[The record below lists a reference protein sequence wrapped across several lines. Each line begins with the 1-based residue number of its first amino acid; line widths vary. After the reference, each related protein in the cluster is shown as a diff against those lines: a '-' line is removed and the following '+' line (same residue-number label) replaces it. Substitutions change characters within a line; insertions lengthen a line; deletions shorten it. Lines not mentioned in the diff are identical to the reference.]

1 MQDKIGIVANRLTVG
16 FTFAFIY
23 QFIVGIATSLL
34 SLPLTGNL
42 QDLISGIEQIESH
55 KGYWFITWWI
65 ISTVIITSIALVLV
79 RYKKYISPFKHEKD
93 LDIPPKITAVT
104 AVIIGSIISFLFFLL
119 DLIIG
124 AIAETGSAT
133 DVQAIYQAA
142 ITGDFAPLSIS
153 IVFSIIAGF
162 IIVGVAG
169 KTAKIKEITKDVGFS
184 NVAGLGKIISKK
196 SKDVTT
202 TADTIGLIPGELVHV
217 GERKVD
223 KVTFDIFEYSED
235 GFSETLSENSEDC
248 LIAKEKSS
256 KFWINIT
263 GIHNP
268 QIVQKFGQYF
278 GLHKLTQADIMN
290 AELRPK
296 IEIKEDYIFM
306 ILKMPYFDKESEQ
319 LTVEQISLVL
329 GKNYVLS
336 FQELPDDVF
345 GAVRESIRT
354 GEGDAR
360 VQKSDYLAYL
370 LVDALIDS
378 FFAVLEKIGDTTER
392 LEKVL
397 MEEPNP
403 RTLQTIH
410 ALKRQMSVLRKAIW
424 PLREVTDSFERT
436 SSNLVSPGTKTYL
449 RDVYNHT
456 VQVMDTI
463 ESIRDIV
470 GGMLDTYL
478 SSLSNKMN
486 EVMKTLTVIASI
498 FIPITFI
505 AGIYGTNFEYI
516 PELSWH
522 GSYFIMIAAM
532 ITIVVIM
539 IAWFK
544 KRKWL

>member
-1 MQDKIGIVANRLTVG
+1 MQDKIGIVINRLTVG
-16 FTFAFIY
+16 FTYAFIY

-42 QDLISGIEQIESH
+42 QDLISGIERIESH
-55 KGYWFITWWI
+55 EGYWFITWWI
-65 ISTVIITSIALVLV
+65 TSTIIITGIALLLV
-79 RYKKYISPFKHEKD
+79 RYKRYISPFKHEKD
-93 LDIPPKITAVT
+93 LDIPPRITAIT
-104 AVIIGSIISFLFFLL
+104 AVIIGAIISFLFFLL
-119 DLIIG
+119 DLVLG
-124 AIAETGSAT
+124 AMVETGSAT
-133 DVQAIYQAA
+133 DVLAIYQAA
-142 ITGDFAPLSIS
+142 IIGDFGPLSVS
-153 IVFSIIAGF
+153 LLFSIAAGF

-169 KTAKIKEITKDVGFS
+169 KTARIKEITRDVGLS

-196 SKDVTT
+196 SENVTT

-217 GERKVD
+217 GERQVD
-223 KVTFDIFEYSED
+223 KVAFDVFEYDAAGSQEKHSE
-235 GFSETLSENSEDC
+235 EIRDC
-248 LIAKEKSS
+248 LDVLGRPS

-268 QIVQKFGQYF
+268 PTIQEFGGYF

-296 IEIKEDYIFM
+296 IEIKPDYIFL
-306 ILKMPYFDKESEQ
+306 ILKMPYFEKKTGR
-319 LTVEQISLVL
+319 LAVEQISLIL
-329 GKNYVLS
+329 GRNYVLS
-336 FQELPDDVF
+336 FQERPGDVF
-345 GAVRESIRT
+345 ERVRQTIRNAEGDVREQ
-354 GEGDAR
+354 G
-360 VQKSDYLAYL
+360 SDYLAYL
-370 LVDALIDS
+370 LVDALIDN
-378 FFAVLEKIGDTTER
+378 FFAVLEKIGDATET

-403 RTLQTIH
+403 QTLQTIH
-410 ALKRQMSVLRKAIW
+410 ALKRQMAVLRKTIW

-436 SSNLVSPGTKTYL
+436 SSELVSANTRTYL

-486 EVMKTLTVIASI
+486 EVMKTLTIIASI

-522 GSYFIMIAAM
+522 GSYFVMIGMMLLIVGFM
-532 ITIVVIM
+532 IV
-539 IAWFK
+539 WFRRK
-544 KRKWL
+544 KWL